1 MSKPA
6 ITTPPR
12 VVTAPSCTRCLIGW
26 GSTAYADGS
35 QVSKGDR
42 ISQELADA
50 LLAGR
55 LERVCRLLTIRSR
68 PQAAAQGGSSEFQL
82 PACTSQCS

>member
-12 VVTAPSCTRCLIGW
+12 VVTAPGCTRCLIGW

-35 QVSKGDR
+35 QVRKGDR

-55 LERVCRLLTIRSR
+55 LERDCRLLAFRGR
-68 PQAAAQGGSSEFQL
+68 AQAAAQGGSSEFQL
-82 PACTSQCS
+82 AACTSLCS